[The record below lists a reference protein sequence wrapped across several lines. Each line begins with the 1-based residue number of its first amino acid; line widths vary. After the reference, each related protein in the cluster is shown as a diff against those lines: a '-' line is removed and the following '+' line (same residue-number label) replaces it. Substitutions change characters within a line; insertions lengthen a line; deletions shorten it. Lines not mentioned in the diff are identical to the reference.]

1 MCRITFMSGKNLSAL
16 RGECNSLADSPC
28 IGWCTVRRFGDE
40 RCKGCGRQDFQCDST
55 YWFNLPELVR
65 KLINIQNAAAGY
77 QIKQIKGNS
86 RPIPK
91 IVINNTK
98 PKDHPE
104 TQY

>member
-1 MCRITFMSGKNLSAL
+1 MSGKNLSAL
-16 RGECNSLADSPC
+16 RGECTSLADSPC
-28 IGWCTVRRFGDE
+28 IGWCTVRQFGDD
-40 RCKGCGRQDFQCDST
+40 RCKGCGRQDFQCDFT
-55 YWFNLPELVR
+55 YWFKLPELVR

-91 IVINNTK
+91 IVVNNTK

>member
-1 MCRITFMSGKNLSAL
+1 MSGKNLSAL
-16 RGECNSLADSPC
+16 RGECTSLADSPC
-28 IGWCTVRRFGDE
+28 IGWCTVRQFGDD

-55 YWFNLPELVR
+55 YWFKLPELVR

-77 QIKQIKGNS
+77 QIKQIKGS
-86 RPIPK
+86 ARPIPK
-91 IVINNTK
+91 IVVNNTK

>member
-1 MCRITFMSGKNLSAL
+1 MSGKNLSAL
-16 RGECNSLADSPC
+16 RGECTSLADSPC
-28 IGWCTVRRFGDE
+28 IGWCTVRQFGDD
-40 RCKGCGRQDFQCDST
+40 RCNGCGRQDFQCDST
-55 YWFNLPELVR
+55 YWFKLPELVR

-91 IVINNTK
+91 IVVNNTK

>member
-1 MCRITFMSGKNLSAL
+1 MSGKNLSAL
-16 RGECNSLADSPC
+16 RGECTSLADSPC
-28 IGWCTVRRFGDE
+28 IGWCTVRQFGDD

-55 YWFNLPELVR
+55 YWFKLPELVR

-91 IVINNTK
+91 IVVNNTI
-98 PKDHPE
+98 PKDHP
-104 TQY
+104 TAKY

>member
-1 MCRITFMSGKNLSAL
+1 MSGKNLSAL
-16 RGECNSLADSPC
+16 RGECTSLSDSPC
-28 IGWCTVRRFGDE
+28 IGWCTVRQFGDK

-55 YWFNLPELVR
+55 YWFNLPELMR

-77 QIKQIKGNS
+77 PIKQIKGNS

-98 PKDHPE
+98 AKDHPE

>member
-1 MCRITFMSGKNLSAL
+1 
-16 RGECNSLADSPC
+16 
-28 IGWCTVRRFGDE
+28 
-40 RCKGCGRQDFQCDST
+40 
-55 YWFNLPELVR
+55 VR

-91 IVINNTK
+91 IVVNNTK

>member
-1 MCRITFMSGKNLSAL
+1 MSGKNLSAL
-16 RGECNSLADSPC
+16 RGECTSLADSPC
-28 IGWCTVRRFGDE
+28 IGWCTVRQFGDD

-77 QIKQIKGNS
+77 QIKQIKCNS

-91 IVINNTK
+91 IVVNNTK